1 MGAMVLKCMA
11 VIFSIILIWLVVNS
25 RGARMERID
34 YSEDFTS
41 VEDKHIIAA
50 IANGDIPAIKR
61 LAAVGGNLQAV
72 GAYENT
78 PMRTA
83 LKLGQIK
90 AAEVLL
96 QLGVDPNFKTPGG
109 TAAADIAVTFQRDSK
124 FLKLLLDHG
133 LDPNLR
139 SEGVPLIFF
148 AATEGLWQQYD
159 MLLAKGADINSKN
172 EDGSSLLLDLVLLMQ
187 YDRARDLLL
196 KGADFRPVSVT
207 GLNVLDLLVDYQ
219 RRMCIDPDLPDC
231 RKRAE
236 LLRLLR
242 ERGASVPAGL
252 PYM

>member
-1 MGAMVLKCMA
+1 MGGMTFKSMA
-11 VIFSIILIWLVVNS
+11 GIILVILIWLVANS
-25 RGARMERID
+25 RGAKMERID

-41 VEDKHIIAA
+41 AEDKQIVLA
-50 IANGDIPAIKR
+50 IASGDIPAIKR
-61 LAAVGGNLQAV
+61 LAAAGGNLQAV

-83 LKLGQIK
+83 LKLGQTK
-90 AAEVLL
+90 AIEALL

-109 TAAADIAVTFQRDSK
+109 TAAADIAVTFQRDPK
-124 FLKLLLDHG
+124 FLELLLDHG
-133 LDPNLR
+133 LDPNL
-139 SEGVPLIFF
+139 SSGGVPLIFF
-148 AATEGLWQQYD
+148 ATTEGLWRQYD
-159 MLLAKGADINSKN
+159 MLLAKGADVNSKN

-196 KGADFRPVSVT
+196 KGADYKPVSTT

-242 ERGASVPAGL
+242 ERGAAVPPGL

>member
-1 MGAMVLKCMA
+1 MNGTVFKCIA
-11 VIFSIILIWLVVNS
+11 GVVVATLIWLAASS
-25 RGARMERID
+25 RGARMDRID

-41 VEDKHIIAA
+41 VKEKQIIAA
-50 IANGDIPAIKR
+50 IASGDIPEIKR
-61 LAAVGGNLQAV
+61 LSAAGGNLQAV

-83 LKLGQIK
+83 LKLGEIK
-90 AAEVLL
+90 VVEALL
-96 QLGVDPNFKTPGG
+96 QLGVDANFKTPGG
-109 TAAADIAVTFQRDSK
+109 TAAADITVTFQRDPK

-133 LDPNLR
+133 LDPNLK

-148 AATEGLWQQYD
+148 ATTEGLWPQYE
-159 MLLAKGADINSKN
+159 MLLAKGADINSRN

-187 YDRARDLLL
+187 YDRAKDLLL
-196 KGADFRPVSVT
+196 KGADYKPASIT

-231 RKRAE
+231 HKRAE

-242 ERGASVPAGL
+242 ERGANVPEGL

>member
-1 MGAMVLKCMA
+1 MGGTVLKCMA
-11 VIFSIILIWLVVNS
+11 GIILVILIWLVANS
-25 RGARMERID
+25 LGAKMERID

-41 VEDKHIIAA
+41 VIDKQIILA

-61 LAAVGGNLQAV
+61 LAAAGGNLQTV

-90 AAEVLL
+90 AVEALL

-109 TAAADIAVTFQRDSK
+109 TAAADITVTFQRDPK
-124 FLKLLLDHG
+124 FLQLLLDHG

-148 AATEGLWQQYD
+148 ATTEGLWRQYD

-187 YDRARDLLL
+187 YDRARELLL
-196 KGADFRPVSVT
+196 NGADFRPVSLT

-219 RRMCIDPDLPDC
+219 RRLCIDPGLPDC

-242 ERGASVPAGL
+242 ERGATVPPGL